1 MTKNFFCA
9 GFFRLGETFRNF
21 FKCLQR
27 VPLHFF
33 PILQK
38 NGCSKTPKG
47 PLLHFRHYATYPRPK
62 NIEKIQKNLIFIEFF
77 PHAGT
82 VEENN

>member
-1 MTKNFFCA
+1 MAPTWD
-9 GFFRLGETFRNF
+9 
-21 FKCLQR
+21 
-27 VPLHFF
+27 VPVLF

-47 PLLHFRHYATYPRPK
+47 PLLHFSALCDVPETKK
-62 NIEKIQKNLIFIEFF
+62 NSKKISKIQNSKKSDFFLFF

-82 VEENN
+82 KEENT

>member
-1 MTKNFFCA
+1 MSAKQKDVGSSPAHDKIFLCR
-9 GFFRLGETFRNF
+9 FFRLGETFRKF

-27 VPLHFF
+27 DPLHFF

-47 PLLHFRHYATYPRPK
+47 PPFTFFGTMRLTGDQ
-62 NIEKIQKNLIFIEFF
+62 KISKKFF
-77 PHAGT
+77 LT
-82 VEENN
+82 RVL